1 MGVFD
6 SLTTSVSGLQSQ
18 SYALQNISGNIANST
33 TVGFKRVDTSFVD
46 LIPQTPASQQLSG
59 SVNAY
64 GRNTTLLQG
73 SISQT
78 GIATNLAINGDGFF
92 VVQSRTGNAGGAP
105 TFSGIDR
112 YTRRGDFALDNNGY
126 LVNGAG
132 NYLEGIPVDPVTG
145 SLLGSKPNVLQ
156 ISSKDLPAL
165 KTSNLTYQANLPPT
179 PATAN
184 SQIPNAPAS
193 AAYFTPTGI
202 VDAQGQ
208 VVASLET
215 AFNNSTIDGGAKT
228 VYAANGSPVNLQ
240 IRWGK
245 IDPATTTPAG
255 VPTWQAFYRVDSSA
269 SPAGTTPRWQ
279 QFGGNGIAT
288 GGNTNVFG
296 ITTGTPGGSFT
307 FNAAGANL
315 TNPGVVTLSNVNVDG
330 VDAGP
335 IRFDY
340 SANLTQ
346 FSGSTS
352 SGSAAGQVG
361 GISITADGYTAG
373 SFQSLSLDTGGRLVG
388 NYTNGQIVP
397 LAQVSEAHFKNSD
410 GLTRVSGGTF
420 QQTLESGQPVVLSAG
435 AELSGGAVEQ
445 SNTDIAAEFTKLIV
459 TQQAYSANA
468 KVITTANN
476 ILQDIL
482 QVIR

>member
-6 SLTTSVSGLQSQ
+6 SLTTSVSGLQAQ
-18 SYALQNISGNIANST
+18 SFALQNISGNISNST

-46 LIPQTPASQQLSG
+46 LIPQTPANQQLAG

-64 GRNTTLLQG
+64 SRNTTLLQG

-92 VVQSRTGNAGGAP
+92 VVQSRTGNAGGQP

-112 YTRRGDFALDNNGY
+112 YTRRGDFAQDNNGY

-132 NYLEGIPVDPVTG
+132 NYLEGIAVDPVTG
-145 SLLGSKPNVLQ
+145 ALQGSKPGVLK
-156 ISSKDLPAL
+156 INTKDLPAL
-165 KTSNLTYQANLPPT
+165 QTSSVTYQANLPPT
-179 PATAN
+179 PSTGA
-184 SQIPNAPAS
+184 SQAPGAIVPPGDQIWGGGAAPATFNP
-193 AAYFTPTGI
+193 ATG
-202 VDAQGQ
+202 
-208 VVASLET
+208 VVEYQDEANFINT
-215 AFNNSTIDGGAKT
+215 TIDGGAKT
-228 VYAANGSPVNLQ
+228 VYAPNGSPVNLQ

-245 IDPATTTPAG
+245 VSAN
-255 VPTWQAFYRVDSSA
+255 TWQAFYRTDSSTV
-269 SPAGTTPRWQ
+269 PTPTATQQRWQ
-279 QFGGNGIAT
+279 QFGGTAA
-288 GGNTNVFG
+288 GGNG
-296 ITTGTPGGSFT
+296 LPGSNFT
-307 FNAAGANL
+307 FNAAG
-315 TNPGVVTLSNVNVDG
+315 TNTTPIQTTSLSGVVIDG
-330 VDAGP
+330 VQVD
-335 IRFDY
+335 
-340 SANLTQ
+340 SASLPLKLDFSGGLTQ

-361 GISITADGYTAG
+361 GIAITADGYTAG

-410 GLTRVSGGTF
+410 GLTRQTGGTF
-420 QQTLESGQPVVLSAG
+420 QQTLDSGQPVVISAG
-435 AELSGGAVEQ
+435 AELQGGAVEQ

-459 TQQAYSANA
+459 TQQAYSANT
-468 KVITTANN
+468 KVITTANS

>member
-46 LIPQTPASQQLSG
+46 LIPTTSPSQQLSG

-78 GIATNLAINGDGFF
+78 GISTNLAINGEGFF
-92 VVQSRTGNAGGAP
+92 VVQSRTGNAGGQP

-112 YTRRGDFALDNNGY
+112 YTRRGDFAQDNNGY

-132 NYLEGIPVDPVTG
+132 NYLEGTLVDPVTG
-145 SLLGSKPNVLQ
+145 ALQGSKPQVLQ
-156 ISSKDLPAL
+156 INTKDLPAL
-165 KTSNLTYQANLPPT
+165 QTSNFNYQANLPPT
-179 PATAN
+179 PSTGA
-184 SQIPNAPAS
+184 SQAPGAVVPPADQIWGGGAAPATFNP
-193 AAYFTPTGI
+193 ATGI
-202 VDAQGQ
+202 VEYQDEAQFINTT
-208 VVASLET
+208 V
-215 AFNNSTIDGGAKT
+215 DGGAKT
-228 VYAANGSPVNLQ
+228 VYAPNGSPVNLQ
-240 IRWGK
+240 VRWGK
-245 IDPATTTPAG
+245 VSAN
-255 VPTWQAFYRVDSSA
+255 TWQAFYRVDSSSTPTPTA
-269 SPAGTTPRWQ
+269 TQPRWQ
-279 QFGGNGIAT
+279 QFGGTAT
-288 GGNTNVFG
+288 GGNGAAAAN
-296 ITTGTPGGSFT
+296 FT
-307 FNAAGANL
+307 FNAAG
-315 TNPGVVTLSNVNVDG
+315 TNTTPVTVTSLSNVIIDG
-330 VDAGP
+330 VQVDSAGLP
-335 IRFDY
+335 LKVDF
-340 SANLTQ
+340 STGLTQ

-361 GISITADGYTAG
+361 GISITANGYTAG
-373 SFQSLSLDTGGRLVG
+373 SFQGLSLDTGGRLVG

-397 LAQVSEAHFKNSD
+397 LAQVSEARFKNSD

-435 AELSGGAVEQ
+435 SELSGGAVES
-445 SNTDIAAEFTKLIV
+445 SNTDIASEFTKLIV